1 MKTYAEKNLIP
12 GEKIVYAGH
21 RHWIVFMAPVIW
33 LLLGVIFVVEL
44 NVWLFAMLAW
54 IIAAFYA
61 VLAWIDYVMSEI
73 IVTNMRI
80 LIKVGWLSRDSI
92 ETTIA
97 NISSIS
103 VRQTILGR
111 FLNYGSITVSDRG
124 SARAP
129 FLRIQRPFKFRQA
142 VQEQQER
149 ASKK

>member
-1 MKTYAEKNLIP
+1 
-12 GEKIVYAGH
+12 
-21 RHWIVFMAPVIW
+21 MAPVIW

-111 FLNYGSITVSDRG
+111 F
-124 SARAP
+124 
-129 FLRIQRPFKFRQA
+129 
-142 VQEQQER
+142 
-149 ASKK
+149 